1 VRRLIINADDF
12 GLTPGVNRGIIEAH
26 GHGIVTSATL
36 MANGAAFEDAVRL
49 AQSSPRLSVGC
60 HVVLVDG
67 VPLLPASQVSS
78 LVTGQDAS
86 GPRFRDG
93 ISGFA
98 WRALTGQ
105 LHPEQIEAEAAAQI
119 RKLQSAGLAVSHVDT
134 HKHTHLFPGVLRP
147 LLQAARECG
156 VRAVRN
162 PFEHLRLASVLSR
175 PKLWIRGGAVV
186 ALRSLSRAFRRAV
199 QQEGMI
205 TPDGI
210 VGLVVTGALDEQLF
224 RSITQSMPE
233 GTWEFVCH
241 PGYND
246 QRLQGVQTRL
256 RESRARELQLLTSSE
271 TRDWLAR
278 VGIEWISYRDLL

>member
-1 VRRLIINADDF
+1 MRRLIINADDF
-12 GLTPGVNRGIIEAH
+12 GLTPGVNRGIVETH

-36 MANGAAFEDAVRL
+36 MANGDAFEDAVQL
-49 AQSSPRLSVGC
+49 TQSSPGLSIGC

-78 LVTGQDAS
+78 LVAGQDPS

-105 LHPEQIEAEAAAQI
+105 LDPEQIEAEATAQI
-119 RKLQSAGLAVSHVDT
+119 HKLQSAGIAVSHVDT
-134 HKHTHLFPGVLRP
+134 HKHTHLFPRVLRP
-147 LLQAARECG
+147 LLRAARGCG

-162 PFEHLRLASVLSR
+162 PFEHLRPASVLSL
-175 PKLWIRGGAVV
+175 PKLWIRSGPV
-186 ALRSLSRAFRRAV
+186 AAFHGLHGDFRRAV

-210 VGLVVTGALDEQLF
+210 VGLVVTGVLDEQLF
-224 RSITQSMPE
+224 RSITQNLPQ

-246 QRLQGVQTRL
+246 QRLQAVRTRL
-256 RESRARELQLLTSSE
+256 RESRARELQILTSSD

-278 VGIEWISYRDLL
+278 AGIELISYRDLL